1 MTQLGYDNWIRFIG
15 WLVIGLVIYVSYGY
29 THSKLGNK
37 ASATHQTSV
46 WIAFVGALLAIA
58 GVLIFVHGNDTLVE
72 VLDVIVAGCVG
83 FLAVY
88 LVSAAFFNASERKK
102 PI

>member
-1 MTQLGYDNWIRFIG
+1 
-15 WLVIGLVIYVSYGY
+15 
-29 THSKLGNK
+29 
-37 ASATHQTSV
+37 
-46 WIAFVGALLAIA
+46 
-58 GVLIFVHGNDTLVE
+58 LVE